1 MERNRNGIASTFI
14 AGTKFPCDRAR
25 PDRRQK
31 QRDDRCDGPRKVGAA
46 VHRQLHPLMM
56 VSAKGRKGSTRF
68 YRSLRGIAILSM
80 RLSLM
85 VHRDHPCG
93 LRLRVLAYWG
103 CVTRGNRFDRGR
115 SEGLIVKST
124 LRFVQLAVVA
134 AAVTLAS
141 PALAVT
147 DIMWWHAMSGELGR
161 QLDKLAADFNASQSE
176 YRIVPTYKGNYSET
190 ATATMMA
197 ARGAI
202 YPVFELMRDEQEA
215 FSTAAYLPAITGY
228 YTDVAGNMLSFPFNS
243 STPILYYNKNLFRA
257 AGLDPEVA
265 PKTWGEV
272 GAAAK
277 RLRAYGAVCGFTTS
291 WPSWINVEN
300 FSAFH
305 NLPMSTKAN
314 GFDGLDAVLTFNNP
328 LMVRHVAQL
337 AEWQATKMFDYSGR
351 ATSAEPRFQ
360 NGECGIFIGSSATRA
375 DIRANSKFEVG
386 YGMLPYWP
394 DVEGAPQNTTIGGAT
409 LWVLRD
415 RPRDEYKGVAKFFGF
430 LSKPEIQAVWHQNTG
445 YLPITRAAFELTRAQ
460 GFYDR
465 NPGTAISIEQ
475 ITLKAPTLNSR
486 GVRLGS
492 FVLIR
497 DVIDDELEQAFSGK
511 KSAQAALDSAVERGN
526 RLLRQ
531 FERANP
537 DR

>member
-1 MERNRNGIASTFI
+1 MT
-14 AGTKFPCDRAR
+14 
-25 PDRRQK
+25 
-31 QRDDRCDGPRKVGAA
+31 
-46 VHRQLHPLMM
+46 
-56 VSAKGRKGSTRF
+56 SA
-68 YRSLRGIAILSM
+68 
-80 RLSLM
+80 
-85 VHRDHPCG
+85 
-93 LRLRVLAYWG
+93 LRLL
-103 CVTRGNRFDRGR
+103 
-115 SEGLIVKST
+115 
-124 LRFVQLAVVA
+124 QLAAA
-134 AAVTLAS
+134 AAVLAIAS
-141 PALAVT
+141 PAQAVT

-161 QLDKLAADFNASQSE
+161 QLEKLAADFNASQSE
-176 YRIVPTYKGNYSET
+176 YRIVPSYQGNYTATVTASIFAFRSRSQPAIVQVNEI

-202 YPVFELMRDEQEA
+202 YPVFELMREEAEA
-215 FSTAAYLPAITGY
+215 FSPAAYLPAVTGY
-228 YTDVAGNMLSFPFNS
+228 YADVAGNMLSFPFNA
-243 STPILYYNKNLFRA
+243 STPILYYNKDLFRQ
-257 AGLDPEVA
+257 AGLDPEIA
-265 PKTWGEV
+265 PKTWPEV

-277 RLRAYGAVCGFTTS
+277 RLRGSGAVCGFTTS

-305 NLPMSTKAN
+305 NLPISTRAN
-314 GFDGLDAVLTFNNP
+314 GFGGLDAALTFNNP
-328 LMVRHVAQL
+328 VVVRHIAQL
-337 AEWQATKMFDYSGR
+337 AEWQTTKLFDYSGR
-351 ATSAEPRFQ
+351 AQSAEPRFQ

-375 DIRANSKFEVG
+375 DIKANSKFEVG

-394 DVEGAPQNTTIGGAT
+394 DVAGAPQNSIIGGAT

-430 LSKPEIQAVWHQNTG
+430 LSQPEVQAAWHQNTG
-445 YLPITRAAFELTRAQ
+445 YLAVTRAAFDLTRAQ

-475 ITLKAPTLNSR
+475 ITLKPPTENSR

-511 KSAQAALDSAVERGN
+511 KSAQAALDAAVERGN

>member
-1 MERNRNGIASTFI
+1 VRIGVLHLTDWNGS
-14 AGTKFPCDRAR
+14 
-25 PDRRQK
+25 
-31 QRDDRCDGPRKVGAA
+31 
-46 VHRQLHPLMM
+46 
-56 VSAKGRKGSTRF
+56 
-68 YRSLRGIAILSM
+68 
-80 RLSLM
+80 
-85 VHRDHPCG
+85 
-93 LRLRVLAYWG
+93 
-103 CVTRGNRFDRGR
+103 
-115 SEGLIVKST
+115 IVKSA
-124 LRFVQLAVVA
+124 LRFLRPAALVLAFCF
-134 AAVTLAS
+134 AS
-141 PALAVT
+141 PAHAVT
-147 DIMWWHAMSGELGR
+147 EIMWWHAMSGELGR
-161 QLDKLAADFNASQSE
+161 QLEKLAADFNASQSE
-176 YRIVPTYKGNYSET
+176 YRVVPSYKGNYTETVTAAIFAFRSRSQPAIVQVSEI

-197 ARGAI
+197 AKGAI
-202 YPVFELMRDEQEA
+202 YPVFELMRDEAEP
-215 FSTAAYLPAITGY
+215 FSPAAYLPAVTGY
-228 YTDVAGNMLSFPFNS
+228 YADAAGNMLSFPFNS
-243 STPILYYNKNLFRA
+243 STPILYYNKDMFRA

-265 PKTWGEV
+265 PKTWPEV
-272 GAAAK
+272 GEAAK
-277 RLRAYGAVCGFTTS
+277 RLRASGAVCGFTTS

-305 NLPMSTKAN
+305 NLPISTRAD
-314 GFDGLDAVLTFNNP
+314 GFGGLNAELNFNNP
-328 LMVRHVAQL
+328 VVVRHVAQL
-337 AEWQATKMFDYSGR
+337 AEWQTTKVFDYSGR

-375 DIRANSKFEVG
+375 DIRKNSGFEVG

-394 DVEGAPQNTTIGGAT
+394 DVKGAPQNTIIGGAT

-430 LSKPEIQAVWHQNTG
+430 LSKPQVQAAWHQNTG
-445 YLPITRAAFELTRAQ
+445 YLPVTRAAFDLTRAQ

-475 ITLKAPTLNSR
+475 ITLKPPTENSR

-497 DVIDDELEQAFSGK
+497 DVIDDELEQAFAGK
-511 KSAQAALDSAVERGN
+511 KTAQAAMDSAVERGN